1 MFIGFGLR
9 NQFYLYNN
17 YYTMTYIK
25 RSDWSISSIDRDVV
39 TQSEYNKATITYDKE
54 YEVAVTED
62 VKEEITDTDAK
73 GNTIVLGTRVVQK
86 PKLDKEGKQVVKKEI
101 MTVTH
106 NPYDGYVIIPDDAT
120 ILTEEEY
127 KKEIEK
133 LSNNNWNQ

>member
-1 MFIGFGLR
+1 M
-9 NQFYLYNN
+9 
-17 YYTMTYIK
+17 YIK
-25 RSDWSISSIDRDVV
+25 YKSGSICETSQRWESI
-39 TQSEYNKATITYDKE
+39 TLSEYKKATITYDKE